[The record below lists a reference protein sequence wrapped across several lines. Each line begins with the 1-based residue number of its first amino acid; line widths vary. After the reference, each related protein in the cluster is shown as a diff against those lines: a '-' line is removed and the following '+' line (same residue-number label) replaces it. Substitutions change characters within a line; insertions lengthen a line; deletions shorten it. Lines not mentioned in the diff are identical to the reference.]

1 MLKQILKALTK
12 PIVGLQPHD
21 YQVKVTE
28 NDQFKRIE
36 VKGLFTETS
45 SIHFKR

>member
-1 MLKQILKALTK
+1 MLKQIIRRILR
-12 PIVGLQPHD
+12 PIHD

-36 VKGLFTETS
+36 VKGLFEES
-45 SIHFKR
+45 SFTHFKK